1 MSEAELN
8 SDAAT
13 EEHWFLSGAWL
24 DFLSILHTWIQ
35 SHLTS
40 TCAPDYRHA
49 LLHSSQTYQR
59 GYGSLESENW
69 EPVLINSLP
78 MINALLQVFPYEQ
91 AKLQEIQLN
100 KLNYQANLNGNNMN
114 TYSGFM

>member
-1 MSEAELN
+1 
-8 SDAAT
+8 
-13 EEHWFLSGAWL
+13 
-24 DFLSILHTWIQ
+24 
-35 SHLTS
+35 
-40 TCAPDYRHA
+40 
-49 LLHSSQTYQR
+49 
-59 GYGSLESENW
+59 
-69 EPVLINSLP
+69 